1 MPVVGNLQSCY
12 LRVLLPLCLAAL
24 GLVLPGV
31 SKADDTNGTWPV
43 VSVQVAR
50 NAAESGSPSGAFTIQ
65 RTGDTGQA
73 LVVNYR
79 ISGTATNGVDY
90 QRLSGTVTIP
100 AAQSSATV
108 GVMPIGNLAEGSNKN
123 VTVTL
128 VPQNQPFTI
137 VALPDTQYYT
147 HEVNG
152 ATRDIFTTQTQWIVD
167 HKDALNIAFVL
178 HEGDITDDNN
188 APEWTNATT
197 SIGLLDGVV
206 PYALAV
212 GNHDGLMGSQSQT
225 ALFNQFFPLSRFQNL
240 PTFGGV
246 FESNRMDNC
255 YHLFSA
261 GGVDWLVFSLEFGPR
276 NVVLAWANQVATNYP
291 NRRVIVLTHTHIYSD
306 NTLHGSS
313 TNQQWLPTR
322 DYGRENNGT
331 DVWEKFLRHHA
342 NSALVFNGHVLNS
355 GTGRLVGVG
364 DYGNQVFQMLANY
377 QMDAFGGAG
386 FLRIVQ
392 FFPDQDKMSVKAY
405 SPFLDSWLT
414 DTNNQFAYTNL
425 GVFTNASPGYL
436 VDTQYA
442 SASLIITNNNVDL
455 TPPGVCGLSY
465 MGVPPTIKVTFN
477 EPVETV
483 SAQTVTNY
491 SIDNGIHLTSATLLS
506 DGKTVA
512 LATDSDFT
520 PNTLYTLTVN
530 CVKDCSRAANVMIVP
545 VTNTFLYSPI
555 LLSDDFTN
563 GILQGWTVVDEGTIS
578 APSLWLERSG
588 RLMQLSNIYGPNA
601 NATDHR
607 KGTYLY
613 WNDPQALGWSSYAL
627 SVTFNNSDDDGVGV
641 MFRYQNPS
649 NYYKVDLDSQRN
661 FHKLFKMAGGV
672 ETTLA
677 AESGAYV
684 LASNYVLRVEM
695 TNSQITV
702 LLNGAVL
709 FGGTITDSSLKAGTV
724 ALYSWASE
732 GVFFNNLKVTPPY
745 RWPRVTIQ
753 SPTNGA
759 AFVQPA
765 PIPITVD
772 ASDPDGHITQVYLF
786 QGTSLLVTLTNA
798 PYLYQWTNVPSVPSP
813 ESYTL
818 TAQILDDAGLVGISP
833 PVSFVVSPPP
843 PKPTFIVQPASQNVR
858 SGSAAMFRVQ
868 ADGPQPI
875 HYQWLCNG
883 VPINGATNTFLILND
898 IQPANAGTNTVLA
911 SNQWGSVVSQPAILS
926 VDLTAPPA
934 GNTNSPPSVYLSSVE
949 IQDPGVPL
957 ISVNATNVTVVTI
970 YWSSNFLGWTPLL
983 TLTNGGNTLY
993 FDDPDAA
1000 SQPRRFY
1007 RAVGQL

>member
-1 MPVVGNLQSCY
+1 MPVIGNLQSCH
-12 LRVLLPLCLAAL
+12 LRVLLPLWLAAL
-24 GLVLPGV
+24 CLVLPGV

-43 VSVQVAR
+43 VSVQTIR
-50 NAAESGSPSGAFTIQ
+50 NTTESGSPSGAFTIQ

-100 AAQSSATV
+100 AGQSAAQIEVT
-108 GVMPIGNLAEGSNKN
+108 PIDHQQEGDSKN
-123 VTVTL
+123 VTLTL
-128 VPQNQPFTI
+128 VTRNQPFTI
-137 VALPDTQYYT
+137 IALPDSQYCT
-147 HEVNG
+147 REANG
-152 ATRDIFTTQTQWIVD
+152 ATRDIFTAQTQWIVD
-167 HKDALNIAFVL
+167 HKDELNIAFVL
-178 HEGDITDDNN
+178 HEGDITDGNS
-188 APEWTNATT
+188 APEWTNGSA
-197 SIGLLDGVV
+197 SMSLLNGVV

-212 GNHDGLMGSQSQT
+212 GNHDGLGTSQSQT
-225 ALFNQFFPLSRFQNL
+225 ALFNQFFPLSQFQNL

-261 GGVDWLVFSLEFGPR
+261 GGVDWLVLVLEFGPR
-276 NVVLAWANQVATNYP
+276 NEVLAWANQVATNYP
-291 NRRVIVLTHTHIYSD
+291 NRRVILVTHTHIYSD
-306 NTLHGSS
+306 STLHGSS
-313 TNQQWLPTR
+313 TNQAWLPTS
-322 DYGRENNGT
+322 YGRANNGT
-331 DVWEKFLRHHA
+331 DVWEKFLRHHD
-342 NSALVFNGHVLNS
+342 NTALVFNGHVLNS

-377 QMDAFGGAG
+377 QMDVLGGAG
-386 FLRIVQ
+386 YLRIVQ
-392 FFPDQDKMSVKAY
+392 FFPDQDRMSVKTY
-405 SPFLDSWLT
+405 SPYLDSWLT

-442 SASLIITNNNVDL
+442 SASLIITNDDVDL
-455 TPPGVCGLSY
+455 TPPGVSQLSCIG
-465 MGVPPTIKVTFN
+465 MPPIIKVTFN
-477 EPVETV
+477 EPVETS

-491 SIDNGIHLTSATLLS
+491 SIDPGIHLTGATLLS
-506 DGKTVA
+506 DGRTVA
-512 LATDSDFT
+512 LTTDSDFT
-520 PNTLYTLTVN
+520 PNELYTLTVSH
-530 CVKDCSRAANVMIVP
+530 VKDGSHANNEMITPVANAFTYVP
-545 VTNTFLYSPI
+545 V

-563 GILQGWTVVDEGTIS
+563 GILQGWTVVDEGTIDK
-578 APSLWLERSG
+578 PSLWLERSG

-613 WNDPQALGWSSYAL
+613 WNDPQALSWSNYTF
-627 SVTFNNSDDDGVGV
+627 SVTLNSADDDGIGV
-641 MFRYQNPS
+641 LFRYQNPS

-661 FHKLFKMAGGV
+661 FHKLLKMAGGV

-709 FGGTITDSSLKAGTV
+709 FGGTITDNSLKAGTV
-724 ALYSWASE
+724 ALYSWASQ
-732 GVFFNNLKVTPPY
+732 GVFFNNLKVTPLH
-745 RWPRVTIQ
+745 RFPRVTIS
-753 SPTNGA
+753 SPASGVTIT
-759 AFVQPA
+759 QPA
-765 PIPITVD
+765 PVSIAVD
-772 ASDPDGHITQVYLF
+772 AFDPDGSIRTVNLF
-786 QGTSLLVTLTNA
+786 WGTSILAALTNA
-798 PYLYQWTNVPSVPSP
+798 PYLFQWTNLPPGN
-813 ESYTL
+813 YTL
-818 TAQILDDAGLVGISP
+818 TAQVVDSADLIGISS
-833 PVSFVVSPPP
+833 PVSFVVVPPP
-843 PKPTFIVQPASQNVR
+843 PKPAFIIQPVSQNVR

-883 VPINGATNTFLILND
+883 VPMNGATNTFLILND
-898 IQPANAGTNTVLA
+898 IQSANAGTNSVLA

-934 GNTNSPPSVYLSSVE
+934 GDTNGPPSVYLSSVE
-949 IQDPGVPL
+949 ILDPGVPL
-957 ISVNATNVTVVTI
+957 ISVNATNISVVSIEWT
-970 YWSSNFLGWTPLL
+970 SNCQTWTQLL
-983 TLTNGGNTLY
+983 TLTNNGGVLY
-993 FDDPDAA
+993 FTDPDAVGR
-1000 SQPRRFY
+1000 PNRFY